1 MVCSISKLSLLV
13 QVTLHITPRKEGEL
27 VVKGFLFNL
36 CIESNLPGSKSNS
49 PLNPGGFK
57 ANSLTLSLNS
67 RDTLYQVHQGA
78 GFQAL
83 LSEGVQG
90 RVEFEV
96 WGPRLNDSKSEKAAV
111 VYSKDHRLHWKV
123 TAPMPKI
130 VVREPR

>member
-1 MVCSISKLSLLV
+1 M
-13 QVTLHITPRKEGEL
+13 TLHITPKKEGEL

-36 CIESNLPGSKSNS
+36 CIESNHPSKSNS

-67 RDTLYQVHQGA
+67 RDTLYQVHQGE
-78 GFQAL
+78 GFQSL

-96 WGPRLNDSKSEKAAV
+96 RGPRLNDSKNEKAAV
-111 VYSKDHRLHWKV
+111 VYRKDHRLHWRV
-123 TAPMPKI
+123 TAPMPK
-130 VVREPR
+130 VVVSCNVRVLRFKVHAELL

>member
-1 MVCSISKLSLLV
+1 M
-13 QVTLHITPRKEGEL
+13 TLHITPKKEGEL

-36 CIESNLPGSKSNS
+36 CIESSSSKSNS

-57 ANSLTLSLNS
+57 ANALTLSLNS
-67 RDTLYQVHQGA
+67 RDTLYQVHQGGT

-90 RVEFEV
+90 RVVFEV
-96 WGPRLNDSKSEKAAV
+96 VGPRLNDTKNKKAGV

-130 VVREPR
+130 VVRTS